1 MGTRKLVRAMAVPG
15 LVISVMAAAI
25 PAGAV
30 GIKPAVVQP
39 STTSKAT
46 ASKPVNVKV
55 DAAAHASQTPTELAK
70 STWGIPS
77 PANYYGL
84 PTSDAQR
91 KFK

>member
-1 MGTRKLVRAMAVPG
+1 MEIRKLIVAMAVSAC
-15 LVISVMAAAI
+15 VFATT

-30 GIKPAVVQP
+30 GMKPAVVQP

-46 ASKPVNVKV
+46 SAKPVYVKV
-55 DAAAHASQTPTELAK
+55 DAPSPSSQPSYEVAK
-70 STWGIPS
+70 STWGAPPS
-77 PANYYGL
+77 ANYYGL

>member
-1 MGTRKLVRAMAVPG
+1 MEIRKLVV
-15 LVISVMAAAI
+15 LVAASACVLSTI

-30 GIKPAVVQP
+30 GMKPTVVQP

-55 DAAAHASQTPTELAK
+55 DAATPASQPPYEVAK
-70 STWGIPS
+70 STWGAPPS
-77 PANYYGL
+77 ANYYGL